1 MRLER
6 EEYKK
11 FGFLSVILSLIVGI
25 YWLLRPIKDAL
36 FTNMVGTFFLPYA
49 KIVSA
54 ISLIPIILLYSKLID
69 LFEKQ
74 QLFYVIVPLYGL
86 FFLVVAFLLDNSF
99 VGFDNLKWHKDQILG
114 WVVYLGIESFILL
127 IYSLF
132 WSFVSSITSTESAK
146 KGYYLIIAGAQIGTI
161 IGSEFAKH
169 ASQLGIPVLIS
180 IAACGMFI
188 IPVLVMLFIKL
199 HYNTIDYSLPKKP
212 TGFIEGL
219 RLLISKPYLVGI
231 LGIATLGC
239 IVSTIL
245 EFALIF
251 KVKETY
257 QSTTK
262 IVEFLGLYGQSI
274 NFLTLTFSLFLTN
287 FIIKKCGLKIS
298 LRICPVIV
306 GILVFCAWILPSL
319 WMLFFVTIIIK
330 CVLYGLN
337 NPCKEMAYI
346 QTSNDIKF
354 KTKGWIDTIGYRI
367 AESIGGVISIIF
379 PIMSNLFVF
388 GSGTLIALCIVVLWI
403 ITTIYVGQKNLELI
417 QNNQI
422 IE

>member
-1 MRLER
+1 MRLWFD
-6 EEYKK
+6 EYKK
-11 FGFLSVILSLIVGI
+11 FVFLSVILSLIVGI

-36 FTNMVGTFFLPYA
+36 FTNTVGTFFLPYA

-54 ISLIPIILLYSKLID
+54 IFLIPIILLYSKLID
-69 LFEKQ
+69 LFKKQ
-74 QLFYVIVPLYGL
+74 QLFYIIVPFYGM
-86 FFLVVAFLLDNSF
+86 FFLVLAFLLNNPC
-99 VGFDNLKWHKDQILG
+99 VWFDNFKWPQEQVLG
-114 WVVYLGIESFILL
+114 WAVYLGIESFILL
-127 IYSLF
+127 VYSLF
-132 WSFVSSITSTESAK
+132 WSFVSSITSTAAAQ
-146 KGYYLIIAGAQIGTI
+146 KGYPIIIAGAQIGTI

-169 ASQLGIPVLIS
+169 ASRLGIPELIF
-180 IAACGMFI
+180 IAACGIFI
-188 IPVLVMLFIKL
+188 IPISIMIFIKL
-199 HYNTIDYSLPKKP
+199 HHHTIDYSLPKKS

-219 RLLISKPYLVGI
+219 RLLISKPYLIGV

-251 KVKETY
+251 KAKETY

-262 IVEFLGLYGQSI
+262 IVEFFGLYGQSI
-274 NFLTLTFSLFLTN
+274 NFLTLIFSLFFTN
-287 FIIKKCGLKIS
+287 FIIKKCGFKIS

-306 GILVFCAWILPSL
+306 GILVFCVWMLPSL
-319 WMLFFVTIIIK
+319 WMLFVVTVIIK
-330 CVLYGLN
+330 CILYGLN

-367 AESIGGVISIIF
+367 AESIGGIISIIF
-379 PIMSNLFVF
+379 PIMSNLFF
-388 GSGTLIALCIVVLWI
+388 LGPGPLIALCVVALWI
-403 ITTIYVGQKNLELI
+403 ITTIYVGQKNFELI